1 MCYTFSMTSRF
12 KLVVGV
18 VAIIF
23 MGSLTGFVLS
33 RGKTAKATK
42 EGSISPDLIKASNE
56 AGYKD
61 TKLFE
66 SIVTG
71 IVKKGGLFGDGTH
84 SLIKDSN
91 PKNPAALL
99 SSVVDLDEYVDRHVQ
114 VWGRSQ
120 KGLKAAWLLEVG
132 RIKIL
137 E

>member
-1 MCYTFSMTSRF
+1 MTSRF
-12 KLVVGV
+12 KLITVSVLIVLVGSVVG
-18 VAIIF
+18 F
-23 MGSLTGFVLS
+23 GLS
-33 RGKTAKATK
+33 RSKVVKASK
-42 EGSISPDLIKASNE
+42 EGSISPELIKTSIE

-71 IVKKGGLFGDGTH
+71 TVKKGGLFGDGTH
-84 SLIKDSN
+84 TLVQDSN

-99 SSVVDLDEYVDRHVQ
+99 SSVVDLDEYVDKHVQ
-114 VWGRSQ
+114 IWGRSQ

-132 RIKIL
+132 RVKIL

>member
-1 MCYTFSMTSRF
+1 MTSRS
-12 KLVVGV
+12 KLVVGAV
-18 VAIIF
+18 MIVL
-23 MGSLTGFVLS
+23 MGSVVGYGLS
-33 RGKTAKATK
+33 RSKITKASK
-42 EGSISPDLIKASNE
+42 EGNISPGQIKTSTE
-56 AGYKD
+56 AGYQD

-71 IVKKGGLFGDGTH
+71 VIKKGGLQGDGTH
-84 SLIKDSN
+84 SLIQDSN

-99 SSVVDLDEYVDRHVQ
+99 SSVVDLDEYIDKHVQ

-132 RIKIL
+132 RVKIL